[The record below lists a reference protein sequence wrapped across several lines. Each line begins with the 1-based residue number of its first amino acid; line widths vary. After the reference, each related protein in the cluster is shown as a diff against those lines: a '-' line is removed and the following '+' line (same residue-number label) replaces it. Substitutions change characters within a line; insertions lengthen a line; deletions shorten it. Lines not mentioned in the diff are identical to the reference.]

1 MLKRVVECDY
11 MPSVA
16 QVFGWTLR
24 SARLKQGLT
33 QKELGARTKTSWTF
47 IGEMER
53 GLKAPNLE
61 LVVSLANALNISIE
75 DLVTGLTPKKEI
87 RD

>member
-1 MLKRVVECDY
+1 
-11 MPSVA
+11 MPSIT
-16 QVFGWTLR
+16 QVFGSTLR

-53 GLKAPNLE
+53 GLKAPNLA
-61 LVVSLANALNISIE
+61 LAVSLANALNISIE
-75 DLVTGLTPKKEI
+75 QLVTGLTPKKES
-87 RD
+87 RE